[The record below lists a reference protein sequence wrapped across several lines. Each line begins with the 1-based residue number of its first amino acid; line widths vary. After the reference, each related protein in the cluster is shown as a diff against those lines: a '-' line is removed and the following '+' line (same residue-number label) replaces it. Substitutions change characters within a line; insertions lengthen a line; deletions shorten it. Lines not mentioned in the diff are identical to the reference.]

1 MKILLVNNSQIGGVE
16 YYRMMMPCH
25 ILSLN
30 NPEFQFDSIEAQQ
43 IREDELIL
51 KSVEVYDPETE
62 TQKEQKGERV
72 ITDEYLKRY
81 DLIHFCRQ
89 IVFYQ
94 DRKLLDRIKRLGIPF
109 GLDLDD
115 FWHLPEYHIIYNDY
129 KKFNTPNLVIQS
141 IKEAHF
147 VTCTTPIL
155 AREIEKYNKNVFIIE
170 NGIDTN
176 QESWQPDLKK
186 KERLRF
192 GFYQG
197 ATHYED
203 LLIASTSVREIF
215 KSEKLKDKYQ
225 IVLAGF
231 DGPAK
236 DSKGIYPSMAMCY
249 ESVLTEGL
257 KHVNPNYKNYL
268 GKFLEEGN
276 FNYINENYFRIWK
289 IPVDDWGYAYKFAD
303 VSVIPLLNNRFNRSK
318 SELKLIEAG
327 VKGKAVIVSDTQPYK
342 LLATEK
348 NSFLAKKPID
358 FYNQIKYCIKNPNA
372 VQDKSEQL
380 REDVLAKYT
389 LEKLTDKRKELYLTY
404 KT

>member
-1 MKILLVNNSQIGGVE
+1 MGGVE

-25 ILSLN
+25 ILSKTY
-30 NPEFQFDSIEAQQ
+30 PEFQFDSVEAQQ

-51 KSVEVYDPETE
+51 KSVEVYDPENKE
-62 TQKEQKGERV
+62 EVEQKGEV
-72 ITDEYLKRY
+72 VVTDEYLKRY

-89 IVFYQ
+89 IVYYK
-94 DRKLLDRIKRLGIPF
+94 DSKLLERVKKLGIPF

-129 KKFNTPNLVIQS
+129 KKFNTPQLVVDS

-147 VTCTTPIL
+147 ITCTTPII
-155 AREIEKYNKNVFIIE
+155 AREIEKYNNNVFIIE
-170 NGIDTN
+170 NGIDTE
-176 QESWQPDLKK
+176 QECWQPDLKK

-203 LLIASTSVREIF
+203 LLLASTSVREIF

-225 IVLAGF
+225 IVLSGF
-231 DGPAK
+231 DSYGK

-249 ESVLTEGL
+249 ESALTEGL
-257 KHVNPNYKNYL
+257 KLLNPNYKNYL
-268 GKFLEEGN
+268 SRFMLEGN
-276 FNYINENYFRIWK
+276 ENYINENYWRLWK
-289 IPVDDWGYAYKFAD
+289 VPVDDWGFAYNFAD
-303 VSVIPLLNNRFNRSK
+303 VSVIPLIDNRFNRSK

-342 LLATEK
+342 LLANDK
-348 NSFLAKKPID
+348 NSFLAKRPID

-389 LEKLTDKRKELYLTY
+389 LAKLTDKRKELYLTY
-404 KT
+404 KK